1 MKESRVTMQVGTGEL
16 GCDETIHWEPAGEF
30 KAVLGLTGL
39 VVDEEMVAAMRAA
52 FDEGRHV
59 WLSAEE
65 E

>member
-1 MKESRVTMQVGTGEL
+1 MKEYRIAMQVGSSEP
-16 GCDETIHWEPAGEF
+16 DDDTIYWEPAGEF

-52 FDEGRHV
+52 YDEGRHV